1 MGIVDI
7 RARLARAGFIAGLL
21 LFGCA
26 ARVPPAAAQVTY
38 TTPQTVKAL
47 IASNVVCT
55 GSAQK
60 FTTAQGL
67 PNFRN
72 LGQTQHYVSA
82 FIGAAVGTV
91 EIDGIDRNGNVFR
104 ISDVLSLGSGTT
116 TNGAVTGTGSFDN
129 FQVQITCT
137 SGGTFTLTYA
147 GTSATS
153 NLDNGAYLFA
163 QIDKVLFLGQ
173 NSGAPQSAIIQSPF
187 GNAAGTIYIQ
197 FSAPA
202 PTGATLSVLCLNAA
216 GGNGVLPSPITNY
229 SLPAV
234 TIQQNINVP
243 AAACPVVDVLY
254 NGTGGAATGL
264 VLEYVFNQPG
274 AINNPP
280 NLYTHIVG
288 TTATPVNSSAGFL
301 HNLTVNLGAAGT
313 ISILDLTASACT
325 GTPTS
330 PLIAK
335 ITATATTLQT
345 FTYDVLAT
353 NGVCVQA
360 SAAMDITV
368 SAHAP

>member
-1 MGIVDI
+1 MMLK
-7 RARLARAGFIAGLL
+7 RLQRMVAFGAVL

-26 ARVPPAAAQVTY
+26 AHIPPAAAQVTY
-38 TTPQTVKAL
+38 TTPQTVKAQ
-47 IASNVVCT
+47 IASNVTCT

-82 FIGAAVGTV
+82 FIGAAVGAV

-104 ISDVLSLGSGTT
+104 ISDVLSLGGTS
-116 TNGAVTGTGSFDN
+116 TNGAVTGSGSFDN

-137 SGGTFTLTYA
+137 AGGTFSLTYA

-163 QIDKVLFLGQ
+163 QLDKVLFNGQ
-173 NSGAPQSAIIQSPF
+173 NSGAAQTATLQTPF
-187 GNAAGTIYIQ
+187 GSSAGTVSVK
-197 FSAPA
+197 FSTAA
-202 PTGATLSVLCLNAA
+202 PTGASLSVTCLNAA
-216 GGNGVLPSPITNY
+216 GNAVLPSPVSGY
-229 SLPAV
+229 VLPAV
-234 TIQQNINVP
+234 TTQQNINVP
-243 AAACPVVDVLY
+243 PAACPVVDVLY
-254 NGTGGAATGL
+254 NGTGGSATGL
-264 VLEYVFNQPG
+264 SIEYIFNQPG

-280 NLYTHIVG
+280 NLYTHITG
-288 TTATPVNSSAGFL
+288 TTATAVNASAGIL
-301 HNLTVNLGAAGT
+301 HTITVNLGAAGT
-313 ISILDLTASACT
+313 ISVFDLTAASCT
-325 GTPTS
+325 GTPTT

-345 FTYDVLAT
+345 FTYDILAT

-360 SAAMDITV
+360 SVAMDLTV